1 MYLYHFT
8 DIGIGSTGCAYLLH
22 FCGKVIVIT
31 DDMTT
36 DKRIAKKLF
45 FRKYF
50 FIVRLLYQVVIQGM
64 IHLVGICRKTVSGM
78 ATERIISGHLPASR
92 SMTIVSAPN
101 NPI

>member
-36 DKRIAKKLF
+36 DKRIAKNSF
-45 FRKYF
+45 PEVF

>member
-1 MYLYHFT
+1 
-8 DIGIGSTGCAYLLH
+8 
-22 FCGKVIVIT
+22 
-31 DDMTT
+31 MTT

-50 FIVRLLYQVVIQGM
+50 FIVRLLYQVVIQYTLSVSAG
-64 IHLVGICRKTVSGM
+64 KAVSGM